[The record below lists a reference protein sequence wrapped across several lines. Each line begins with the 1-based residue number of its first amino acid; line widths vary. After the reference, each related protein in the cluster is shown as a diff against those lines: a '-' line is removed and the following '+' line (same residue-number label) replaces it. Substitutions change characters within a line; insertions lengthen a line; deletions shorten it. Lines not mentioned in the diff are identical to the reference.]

1 VKSLRIIFVGQTV
14 PGSRTLQRI
23 QAMERLGHEVRVVST
38 NLSGDT
44 YEDRPSV
51 IQRIRYR
58 LRLPVDRASANEAL
72 IREAGSSKSDMIWL
86 ERAVEIRPAILRA
99 VKSLNP
105 DVKLVWYAEDDM
117 MNPVHLS
124 RYVEQSL
131 PLFDLWVTTK
141 SFNAKPE
148 EMPARGLRRA
158 LFVNN
163 SIDPEIHRPQSVDDE
178 MRVEFGAD
186 IGFIGTYEK
195 ERAESIRQLCLA
207 GLAVRVWGNGWDK
220 MTSRPDNLRVEG
232 RPIYDLEYAK
242 AVSATKINL
251 CFLRKDNRDLQTCR
265 SIEIPAIG
273 GFMLHERNGEIM
285 DLLAEGTEAAYFG
298 NDDELIEA
306 CRYWLANDGAREKI
320 ARNGHDNIVRNG
332 YRHDDRIA
340 YILEMLYSANSE
352 TASRS

>member
-1 VKSLRIIFVGQTV
+1 
-14 PGSRTLQRI
+14 
-23 QAMERLGHEVRVVST
+23 MERLGHEVRVVST

-44 YEDRPSV
+44 YENRPSI

-72 IREAGSSKSDMIWL
+72 IREAGSSTSDMIWL
-86 ERAVEIRPAILRA
+86 ERAVEIRPATLRA

-148 EMPARGLRRA
+148 EMPSRGVRYA

-163 SIDPEIHRPQSVDDE
+163 SIDPEIHRSQPVDDA
-178 MRVEFGAD
+178 MRAEFGAD

-207 GLAVRVWGNGWDK
+207 GLAVRVWGNGWEK

-232 RPIYDLEYAK
+232 RPVYDLEYAK

-273 GFMLHERNGEIM
+273 GFMLHERNGEIK
-285 DLLAEGTEAAYFG
+285 DLLAEGAEAAYFG

-306 CRYWLANDGAREKI
+306 CRYWLANDGAREEI
-320 ARNGHDNIVRNG
+320 SRNGHDNIVRNG
-332 YRHDDRIA
+332 YRHNDRIA
-340 YILEMLYSANSE
+340 YILEVLYSANSE